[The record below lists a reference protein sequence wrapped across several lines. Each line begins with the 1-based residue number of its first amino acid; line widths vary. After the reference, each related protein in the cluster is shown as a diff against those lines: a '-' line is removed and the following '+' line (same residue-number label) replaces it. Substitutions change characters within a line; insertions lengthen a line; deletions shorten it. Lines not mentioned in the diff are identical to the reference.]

1 MRARRVNEGL
11 IGDFKNFKTYGSKRG
26 KREEVLK
33 SFTKAKEYIVKHL
46 INDRY
51 DRIIIEKKNIGII
64 FMDNSI
70 VTLDLKDSYLS
81 ISDSRIYLPNKEIV
95 DFYKQIIE
103 IDIRNKRTDELSQ
116 KRLN

>member
-1 MRARRVNEGL
+1 
-11 IGDFKNFKTYGSKRG
+11 
-26 KREEVLK
+26 
-33 SFTKAKEYIVKHL
+33 
-46 INDRY
+46 
-51 DRIIIEKKNIGII
+51 
-64 FMDNSI
+64 MDNSI